1 MSSLQTFTA
10 VHGKDGSVM
19 LIDHSES
26 ISGESVTVYLFLKGV
41 LEHSM
46 SAHLEIIPDL
56 NSDRNALSIS
66 IVDVVGGSRN
76 GNNCNKGFGSQL
88 MNVAFAFIK
97 GIYSFQQL
105 ESISVSG
112 KMSDMSDHDEDDHL
126 RRVHYWKKM
135 GMTIKDESDHLS
147 AMKSTLAECSSTTIN
162 PIKLEAT
169 GLAEAFKQVKELA
182 ACQSFDF
189 EHNS

>member
-10 VHGKDGSVM
+10 AHGKDGSIMV
-19 LIDHSES
+19 IDHSENF
-26 ISGESVTVYLFLKGV
+26 SGESVTVYLFLRGV

-46 SAHLEIIPDL
+46 VAYLEIIPDL
-56 NSDRNALSIS
+56 DSERNALSIS
-66 IVDVVGGSRN
+66 IVDVVGGSR
-76 GNNCNKGFGSQL
+76 GGSNCNKGFGSQL

-97 GIYSFQQL
+97 GVYSFQPL

-112 KMSDMSDHDEDDHL
+112 KMSDVGDHDEDDHL

-147 AMKSTLAECSSTTIN
+147 LIKSTLEKCNSTTIE

-169 GLAEAFKQVKELA
+169 GLVEAFIQAKELA
-182 ACQSFDF
+182 ACHSFDF
-189 EHNS
+189 EHSA